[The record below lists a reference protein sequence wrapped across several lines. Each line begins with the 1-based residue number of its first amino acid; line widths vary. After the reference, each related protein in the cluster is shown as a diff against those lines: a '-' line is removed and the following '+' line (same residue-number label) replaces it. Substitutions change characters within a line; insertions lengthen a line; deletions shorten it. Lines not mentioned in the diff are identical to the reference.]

1 MEINDALSADI
12 KALIFNILSLSMFEY
27 CLGAGEYA
35 VALMAIVVFGATLGL
50 VYSTL
55 KSPELRQITRRY
67 LASCAADLC
76 VAAAIYF
83 IQPAFLLVKIIPMM
97 FMANYYYELCAQRPQ
112 GNE

>member
-1 MEINDALSADI
+1 M
-12 KALIFNILSLSMFEY
+12 
-27 CLGAGEYA
+27 
-35 VALMAIVVFGATLGL
+35 FGATLGL

-55 KSPELRQITRRY
+55 KSPVRRQITRRY
-67 LASCAADLC
+67 FASCAADMY

-112 GNE
+112 YSE